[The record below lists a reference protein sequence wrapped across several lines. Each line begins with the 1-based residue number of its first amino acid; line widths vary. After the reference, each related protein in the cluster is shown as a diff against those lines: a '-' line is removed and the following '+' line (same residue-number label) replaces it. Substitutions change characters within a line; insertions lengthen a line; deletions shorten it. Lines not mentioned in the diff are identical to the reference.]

1 MSELLIQE
9 IAEDLIAGLIFAAVV
24 YVLIRYLVLGNTL
37 KVQSSGVKFGLFIST
52 WIVCSLITF
61 ARYATEVELLGDSS
75 AMIIAAVL
83 VVLEIIGA
91 IAFPKTLGK
100 GQEKL
105 SLRPRLFVSAF
116 FSLFLLPWWLFGKK
130 D

>member
-9 IAEDLIAGLIFAAVV
+9 ILGVVIAGLIFAAIV
-24 YVLIRYLVLGNTL
+24 YVFIRYLVLGKTL
-37 KVQSSGVKFGLFIST
+37 KVQSVGVKFCLFIST

-61 ARYATEVELLGDSS
+61 AEYATEAKLFDESS
-75 AMIIAAVL
+75 ALIIVAVL

-100 GQEKL
+100 GQENL
-105 SLRPRLFVSAF
+105 SLRPRLLVSAF